1 MRGSNWVHFIDNN
14 ASLASLINGSSSVS
28 AGDAIVGETW
38 NLIAAL
44 EIGAWF
50 ERVESHANPLDGL
63 SRRRREGPWR
73 MVEEFTMP
81 PAVLNAVLETK
92 MGDP

>member
-28 AGDAIVGETW
+28 AGDAIVGGTW

-50 ERVESHANPLDGL
+50 ERVESHANPLDAKDPGAWLKSSPYLQL
-63 SRRRREGPWR
+63 S
-73 MVEEFTMP
+73 
-81 PAVLNAVLETK
+81 
-92 MGDP
+92 